1 VVFGSDAWWRHGKRR
16 NQPLEH
22 VEMNGKK
29 ERRERKKD
37 PKKKGEGGARKA
49 ATL

>member
-1 VVFGSDAWWRHGKRR
+1 MRGGGRHGKRR

-29 ERRERKKD
+29 GEAGEKER